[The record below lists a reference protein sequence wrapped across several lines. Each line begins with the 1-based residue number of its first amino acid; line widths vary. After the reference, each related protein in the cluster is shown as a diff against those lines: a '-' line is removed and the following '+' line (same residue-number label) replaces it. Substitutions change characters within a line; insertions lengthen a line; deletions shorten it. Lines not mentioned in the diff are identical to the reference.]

1 MNHVSTSDS
10 TSLSQDV
17 LSVIHRHGAQRE
29 RGEVRRAVRVVRV
42 VVVLV
47 LVLAAA
53 HKGNEIMEH
62 RVEGTRSR
70 FNLARR
76 E

>member
-1 MNHVSTSDS
+1 ME
-10 TSLSQDV
+10 
-17 LSVIHRHGAQRE
+17 HRERE
-29 RGEVRRAVRVVRV
+29 RGGEGKVRVVRV